1 MKRNSYIHPSG
12 FLIAALLAGS
22 SAYAQFS
29 PTPTF
34 QGTIGKTLTETK
46 ESRPQ
51 TQPKAPD
58 GAPNVVWILIDDIG
72 FGAIDAFGGL
82 IETPNIDKL
91 ASNGLRYTNYHT
103 AAFCAPTRAAL
114 LTGRNTHSVH
124 FGFFATPS
132 YNTPGYDGYLPFEK
146 ATAAEVLRENGYST
160 FAVGKYH
167 LTHPSDASQAGPFNR
182 WPTGRGFDHYFGFPP
197 ETWGTDQW
205 HPTLYRDTQ
214 REPEDAKGRHV
225 NELLADEAIAFI
237 SNQKAAAP
245 DKPFFLYFAPGVVHA
260 PIQAPKEWIDVYKGK
275 FDSGWDKYRELVLK
289 NQKDKGLVP
298 ADVTLAQQN
307 PGVKPWDQLTANE
320 KKLFARHMEAYA
332 GFVSYTDHEI
342 GRVIDFIEKLGQL
355 DNTLIAVIVGDNGAE
370 GGGREIGRFLPHSPD
385 ETPEQKVAN
394 EVKNLEKL
402 GTENSSALYPDG
414 WAAATNTPFRYYKS
428 YASYE
433 GGTRDGLILF
443 YPKRIKDKG
452 GIRNQYSYVNDILPT
467 TIELAGVKV
476 PTVVNGYPQEPI
488 EGTSLA
494 YTIEAANKNLPERH
508 TIQYHEMT
516 NGYAIYKDGWKA
528 SLTRDKGKR
537 IPVDQ
542 EKWRLYNTKEDF
554 NEQHDLANKYPDK
567 LKELQDA
574 FDAEAWKYNVY
585 PLKDTWVA
593 TNNNTFDNV
602 KKIVLRPGNYFTS
615 SAAPKFQAN
624 SYAITANAEISANGN
639 QGVLLSV
646 GSSLGGISFYVKDK
660 KLVFA
665 YNADGKLEE
674 IRSSTDVPTGKV
686 DLKVEVTYSNEG
698 KNKALTIFIN
708 GAEVGKKD
716 LGKISSAGPGV
727 EGLEVGKDIGL
738 PVSTAYKAPFAFTG
752 KLNDVTIELKD
763 DNTSAR
769 NK

>member
-1 MKRNSYIHPSG
+1 MKSNLNRRK
-12 FLIAALLAGS
+12 LIFYVSALLFTS
-22 SAYAQFS
+22 SASAQYS
-29 PTPTF
+29 PTPAF
-34 QGTIGKTLTETK
+34 QGKIGKTLTDTK

-51 TQPKAPD
+51 TQPKAPE

-72 FGAIDAFGGL
+72 YGASTAFGGL
-82 IETPNIDKL
+82 VETPNIDRL
-91 ASNGLRYTNYHT
+91 ANQGLRYTNYHT

-114 LTGRNTHSVH
+114 LTGRNPHSVH

-146 ATAAEVLRENGYST
+146 ATIAEILRENGYNT

-205 HPTLYRDTQ
+205 HPTLYRDTH
-214 REPEDAKGRHV
+214 REPEDPQGRHV
-225 NELLADEAIAFI
+225 NELLANEAIKFI
-237 SNQKAAAP
+237 SDQKAAAP
-245 DKPFFLYFAPGVVHA
+245 NKPFFLYFAPGAAHA
-260 PIQAPKEWIDVYKGK
+260 PHQVAKEWIDKYKGR
-275 FDSGWDKYRELVLK
+275 FDGGWDKYRETVLK
-289 NQKDKGLVP
+289 NQKDKGIVP
-298 ADVTLAQQN
+298 ANVQLAAQN
-307 PGVKPWDQLTANE
+307 PGVKPWDQLSADE
-320 KKLFARHMEAYA
+320 KKLFARHMEVYA
-332 GFVSYTDHEI
+332 GFVSQTDHEI

-355 DNTLIAVIVGDNGAE
+355 DNTLIAVVIGDNGAE
-370 GGGREIGRFLPHSPD
+370 GGGKENGRFLPAGPD
-385 ETPEQKVAN
+385 DSKEQKLAN
-394 EVKNLEKL
+394 ELKNIDKL

-414 WAAATNTPFRYYKS
+414 WAAATNTPFRFYKS
-428 YASYE
+428 YANFE

-443 YPKRIKDKG
+443 YPAKIKDKG

-467 TIELAGVKV
+467 TVELTGVKV
-476 PTVVNGYPQEPI
+476 PTIINGYPQEPV

-494 YTIEAANKNLPERH
+494 YTIEPENKNLPERH

-516 NGYAIYKDGWKA
+516 GGYAIYKDGWKA
-528 SLTRDKGKR
+528 AFTHDRAKR
-537 IPVDQ
+537 ISATE
-542 EKWRLYNTKEDF
+542 EKWYLYNTREDF
-554 NEQHDLANKYPDK
+554 NEQNNLADKYPDK
-567 LKELQDA
+567 LKELAAA

-585 PLKDTWVA
+585 PLKDKWVA

-615 SAAPKFQAN
+615 STAPKFNTN
-624 SYAITANAEISANGN
+624 SYTITATAEIAQAGA

-665 YNADGKLEE
+665 YNADGKLIEVKSTKE
-674 IRSSTDVPTGKV
+674 IPVGKV
-686 DLKVEVTYSNEG
+686 DLKAEVAYSNEG
-698 KNKALTIFIN
+698 KNKAITLFIN
-708 GAEVGKKD
+708 GEQVANKD
-716 LGKISSAGPGV
+716 LGKISSVGPGV

-752 KLNDVTIELKD
+752 KLNEVIIELPD
-763 DNTSAR
+763 QSAAM
-769 NK
+769 K

>member
-1 MKRNSYIHPSG
+1 MKTKIKQAWTTA
-12 FLIAALLAGS
+12 FALAATFGVN
-22 SAYAQFS
+22 AQFS

-34 QGTIGKTLTETK
+34 QGKIGKTPNDTK

-51 TQPKAPD
+51 TQSKAPD

-72 FGAIDAFGGL
+72 FGASSSFGGL
-82 IETPNIDKL
+82 IETPNIDRL
-91 ASNGLRYTNYHT
+91 ADNGLRYTNYHT

-114 LTGRNTHSVH
+114 LTGRNPHSVH

-146 ATAAEVLRENGYST
+146 ATVAEILRENGYNT

-167 LTHPSDASQAGPFNR
+167 VTHPSDASQAGPFNR

-214 REPEDAKGRHV
+214 REPEDAKHRHA
-225 NELLADEAIAFI
+225 NELLANEAITFI

-245 DKPFFLYFAPGVVHA
+245 DKPFFLYFAPGAVHA
-260 PIQAPKEWIDVYKGK
+260 PIQAPKEWIEKYKGK
-275 FDSGWDKYRELVLK
+275 FDAGWDKYREVVLQ
-289 NQKDKGLVP
+289 NQKSKGIVP
-298 ADVTLAQQN
+298 KDLQLPPPN
-307 PGVKPWDQLTANE
+307 PGVKQWDQLSADE

-332 GFVSYTDHEI
+332 GFVSYTDYEI
-342 GRVIDFIEKLGQL
+342 GRIINFIEKIGQL

-370 GGGREIGRFLPHSPD
+370 GGGKEIGRFLPASPD
-385 ETPEQKVAN
+385 DTKEKRIAN
-394 EVKNLEKL
+394 ELKNIDKL

-414 WAAATNTPFRYYKS
+414 WASATNTPFRYYKS
-428 YASYE
+428 YASFE
-433 GGTRDGLILF
+433 GGTRDGLVLF
-443 YPKRIKDKG
+443 YPKKIKDKG
-452 GIRNQYSYVNDILPT
+452 GVRDQYSYVNDILPT
-467 TIELAGVKV
+467 TIELIGAHV
-476 PTVVNGYPQEPI
+476 PTVINGYPQEPI

-494 YTIEAANKNLPERH
+494 YTLEAENKNIAERH

-516 NGYAIYKDGWKA
+516 GGYAIYKDGWKA
-528 SLTRDKGKR
+528 SFTHDRGKR
-537 IPVDQ
+537 ISVQ
-542 EKWRLYNTKEDF
+542 EEGWNLYNTREDF
-554 NEQHDLANKYPDK
+554 NEQNNLASKYPEK
-567 LKELQDA
+567 LKELRDA

-615 SAAPKFQAN
+615 SAAPKFQN
-624 SYAITANAEISANGN
+624 SSYVITAHAEIPKNGG
-639 QGVLLSV
+639 QGVLLSA

-674 IRSSTDVPTGKV
+674 IKSTKDIPFGKV
-686 DLKVEVTYSNEG
+686 DLKAEVTYSEEG
-698 KNKALTIFIN
+698 KNKALALYIN
-708 GAEVGKKD
+708 GEQVGNRD

-727 EGLEVGKDIGL
+727 EGLEVGQDIGL
-738 PVSTAYKAPFAFTG
+738 PVSSEYQAPFLFTG
-752 KLNDVTIELKD
+752 QLSDVTIELK
-763 DNTSAR
+763 
-769 NK
+769 